1 MGRFP
6 SVQPDIKGRPI
17 FDIEVQPNS
26 MRSGLLDYNEWRDVI
41 RIAVKA
47 NAQKGA
53 ANREVIQVLSVAL
66 GLTTTSVEIIS
77 GLTTRRKRVCV
88 TGMTIDSLLTRL
100 VKLLNAEE

>member
-1 MGRFP
+1 
-6 SVQPDIKGRPI
+6 
-17 FDIEVQPNS
+17 
-26 MRSGLLDYNEWRDVI
+26 MRSGLLGYNEWRDVI

-53 ANREVIQVLSVAL
+53 ANHEVIQVLSVAL

-88 TGMTIDSLLTRL
+88 TGMTIDTLVNRL
-100 VKLLNAEE
+100 VELLNAEE